1 MDKYEKLQKEIVNLI
16 NSNTEAFAWAMIK
29 WYGYRD
35 LHEEIDVIKEI
46 IEEEKVG

>member
-35 LHEEIDVIKEI
+35 LNKDVDDIKEI
-46 IEEEKVG
+46 IAKEKVG